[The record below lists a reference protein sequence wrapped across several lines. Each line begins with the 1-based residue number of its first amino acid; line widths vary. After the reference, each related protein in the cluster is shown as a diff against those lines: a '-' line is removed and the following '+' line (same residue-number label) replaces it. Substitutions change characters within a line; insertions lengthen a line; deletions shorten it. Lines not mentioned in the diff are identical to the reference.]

1 MLDILAHE
9 DFQRAYRRGFWRK
22 LSSWFTGNKNELLVY
37 DEVRQQLPFVG
48 QRDIGLREVPLD
60 KIVGSVGRYRD
71 FDRAF
76 LPTQKVT
83 SQRWINIDKARHQ
96 EIELP
101 PIEAYKVGDVYF
113 VKDGNHRVSVA
124 HERNQLYIDAY
135 VTEIDIP
142 IRLTSDMDIDDVVAK
157 RDYAHFLQQSGLNK
171 LLPDADLELTF
182 SAEYPRLLD
191 HIKTHRWFLS
201 NEKGYEV
208 PYEEAVTSWYA
219 HVYSPLVAAITMHD
233 LSQAFPDQSD
243 ADLYLLVSEY
253 SWLLREL
260 HQGTDSLDVAVD
272 NLAPMYSEKAVRSA
286 LRTLRSADWI
296 GQMILEQDRAA
307 FVAAT
312 HIDQIRPNAD
322 IVLSE
327 PGKYDNLLR
336 HITVHH
342 YYLGLQR
349 QADVPFGDA
358 VASFYDDIYL
368 PLLRIIHE
376 QGLIADFPERTEA
389 DLCLWVLD
397 HRQDLVAALDSL
409 PTTSS

>member
-1 MLDILAHE
+1 MLDNMAHD

-22 LSSWFTGNKNELLVY
+22 LSSWFTGNNNELLVY
-37 DEVRQQLPFVG
+37 DDVRRQLPIAG
-48 QRDIGLREVPLD
+48 QRDIGLHEVPLD

-83 SQRWINIDKARHQ
+83 SQRWINIDKARYQ
-96 EIELP
+96 EIDLP

-124 HERNQLYIDAY
+124 RERNQLFIDAY

-142 IRLTSDMDIDDVVAK
+142 IRLTPDMDIDDVVAK
-157 RDYAHFLQQSGLNK
+157 RDYAFFLQESRLNK

-182 SAEYPRLLD
+182 SAEYPRLLE

-201 NEKGYEV
+201 NERGTEV
-208 PYEEAVTSWYA
+208 PYEEAVISWHT
-219 HVYSPLVAAITMHD
+219 HVYHPLVAAIIKHD
-233 LSQAFPDQSD
+233 LQAAFPNQTET
-243 ADLYLLVSEY
+243 DLYLLVSEY

-260 HQGTDSLDVAVD
+260 YQGADSLNEVASG
-272 NLAPMYSEKAVRSA
+272 LMPMYSEKAVRSA
-286 LRTLRSADWI
+286 LRTLRNAEWI
-296 GQMILEQDRAA
+296 DQMILEQDRAA
-307 FVAAT
+307 FMAAT
-312 HIDQIRPNAD
+312 HIDQIRPNAA
-322 IVLSE
+322 IILSE

-336 HITVHH
+336 HINAHH

-349 QADVPFGDA
+349 KADVPFDEA
-358 VASFYDDIYL
+358 VASFYDDVYL

-409 PTTSS
+409 PTTSQ